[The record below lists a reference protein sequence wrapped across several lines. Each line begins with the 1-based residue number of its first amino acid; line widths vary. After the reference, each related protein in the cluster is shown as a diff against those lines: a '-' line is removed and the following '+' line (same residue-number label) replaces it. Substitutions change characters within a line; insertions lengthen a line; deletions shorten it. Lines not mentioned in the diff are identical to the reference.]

1 MDVNLNGLWAYTTW
15 ESTGGEVRSSIRV
28 AAAELGAF
36 AAEICP
42 LTPSM
47 NLPGQ
52 LPCTAGGHRGSVTSL
67 LQHGNGPQRDQPA
80 GFAQGPQHLQK
91 GRFQ

>member
-15 ESTGGEVRSSIRV
+15 ESTGEVRSSVRV
-28 AAAELGAF
+28 AAAEMGAF
-36 AAEICP
+36 AAETCP

-47 NLPGQ
+47 HLPGQ
-52 LPCTAGGHRGSVTSL
+52 PLCTAEGHQGSVTSL
-67 LQHGNGPQRDQPA
+67 LQRGNGPQRDQPA